1 MVALILAS
9 LLGPQ
14 ERHEETLSMFE
25 GGVGTQRGLHLAHFH
40 AAVLENETSAL
51 ANASVG
57 VCGSDCARRETA
69 SVVANAS
76 ALGYDGALDSAC
88 PAMTAAL
95 GSRTTLRLGH
105 GAGHAE
111 QLVDDVLGR
120 RRRERKRAA
129 PKPAATASAARGCR
143 RLHEDRSV
151 CACTCTTRWT
161 ARTASCC
168 SRRRPPRT
176 SSTRGTR
183 TTSSSPN
190 SPSTAR
196 CSPRRL

>member
-1 MVALILAS
+1 MRRRTQLEDEEAALSGFVEGLAPFVKPCALIGGALILAS

-88 PAMTAAL
+88 PAMTAA
-95 GSRTTLRLGH
+95 
-105 GAGHAE
+105 
-111 QLVDDVLGR
+111 
-120 RRRERKRAA
+120 
-129 PKPAATASAARGCR
+129 
-143 RLHEDRSV
+143 
-151 CACTCTTRWT
+151 
-161 ARTASCC
+161 
-168 SRRRPPRT
+168 
-176 SSTRGTR
+176 
-183 TTSSSPN
+183 
-190 SPSTAR
+190 
-196 CSPRRL
+196 

>member
-1 MVALILAS
+1 MRRRTQLEDEEAALSGFVEGLAPFVKPCALIGGALILAS

-95 GSRTTLRLGH
+95 GSRTTLRLSG
-105 GAGHAE
+105 
-111 QLVDDVLGR
+111 
-120 RRRERKRAA
+120 
-129 PKPAATASAARGCR
+129 TA
-143 RLHEDRSV
+143 L
-151 CACTCTTRWT
+151 
-161 ARTASCC
+161 
-168 SRRRPPRT
+168 
-176 SSTRGTR
+176 GTR
-183 TTSSSPN
+183 SSWSMTCSLSPA
-190 SPSTAR
+190 SR
-196 CSPRRL
+196 IR